1 MPEVKV
7 NEKVLIVDDSEL
19 DRFFIKKLLEY
30 LGMNADE
37 ARNGNECIEAVCEN
51 TYSLI
56 FMDYLMP
63 AMTGIQTLSKI
74 RGNTNNKN
82 KKTPLIALVSPD
94 DPDEGKMCLDAGFAN
109 YLDKPVDFKQLVA
122 ALIIYLPDEARE
134 KIKIPSADGA
144 KADIPTVEPKTE
156 IEAADNSEVTDV
168 IKSIMSISDI
178 DYEKG
183 ISLCGSEEGYITA
196 VEIFYNSIDLKADEI
211 ENYYNAGDYKNYTIK
226 VHALKSSANL
236 IGALKLWADAK
247 ALEDAGNN
255 EDYEKIKKDTGP
267 LLSDYRSFKE
277 KLKFIAGDTSD
288 DKPEVPPDALND
300 AYTSL
305 SEFIE
310 AMDFDLAD
318 MVIKSMKD
326 YKLPDKDDKTF
337 KELEKL
343 LAGLNWD
350 DMKKVMQ
357 DR

>member
-1 MPEVKV
+1 M
-7 NEKVLIVDDSEL
+7 NEKILIVDDSEL
-19 DRFFIKKLLEY
+19 DRFFIKKLLEN
-30 LGMNADE
+30 LGIAADE
-37 ARNGNECIEAVCEN
+37 AKSGKECIDAVCKN
-51 TYSLI
+51 KYLLI

-63 AMTGIQTLSKI
+63 SMTGIQTLSKMK
-74 RGNTNNKN
+74 GNSSNQNKV
-82 KKTPLIALVSPD
+82 TPLIALVSPD
-94 DPDEGKMCLDAGFAN
+94 DPDEGRMCLDAGFAN
-109 YLDKPVDFKQLVA
+109 YLDKPVDFKQLMA
-122 ALIIYLPDEARE
+122 TLIIYLPEDARN
-134 KIKIPSADGA
+134 KIKLPTPESKKEEITDDIIATDNNGGE
-144 KADIPTVEPKTE
+144 KAGE
-156 IEAADNSEVTDV
+156 I
-168 IKSIMSISDI
+168 IKSIKTIKEI

-196 VEIFYNSIDLKADEI
+196 LEIFYNSIDLKADEI
-211 ENYYNAGDYKNYTIK
+211 ENYYNAEDYKNYTIK

-255 EDYEKIKKDTGP
+255 NDLEKIKKDTAS
-267 LLSDYRSFKE
+267 LLGDYRSFKE
-277 KLKFIAGDTSD
+277 KLKFLVSESAS
-288 DKPEVPPDALND
+288 DKPDVPQDALND
-300 AYTSL
+300 AYASL
-305 SEFIE
+305 TEFIE

-326 YKLPDKDDKTF
+326 YKLPDKDEARF